1 MAGKGSEAKA
11 NLMNRIISA
20 LGSDY
25 VGAEDGKKFYF
36 NSTEAGQ
43 TVQVCLTMTCPKVPF
58 EGSITAAPIGEA
70 GSTAPAAS
78 YTSAATNVE
87 LSDADRAKIE
97 ELKKRLGIA
106 EECPF

>member
-1 MAGKGSEAKA
+1 MAGKGSEAKT
-11 NLMNRIISA
+11 NLMNKIIAA

-36 NSTEAGQ
+36 NSTEASQ

-58 EGSITAAPIGEA
+58 EGNVAAPIGEA
-70 GSTAPAAS
+70 SSIAPAAN

-97 ELKKRLGIA
+97 ELKRKLGIT